1 MSGDTDTSRD
11 IYDYNEA
18 TSTTTRIS
26 TGPNGGNGAYNAF
39 FTGISND
46 GSKIWFETREPL
58 VASDTDSGCLN
69 SGGMPVLTCTD
80 VYERSAGST
89 SLVSCCTNGS
99 FEAFF
104 TSASQDGS
112 KVFFRTPESLVGADT
127 DGGYQDIYQRSSG
140 TTTLLSTGPGTN
152 GAHDAFFGGS
162 SADGARIFFQ
172 TNDSLVGGDTDAG
185 YQDVYERYFDDT
197 ILVSTGPTSTNAG
210 ILASFS
216 GSSADG
222 TKVFFETGE
231 ALTSADTDQSSDLYS
246 STQTVQG
253 FPRPKGAGPITF
265 ALIPAYQAC
274 TSGNVTHGAPL
285 AYSSCAPPL
294 QDSGVLTIGSPDANL
309 HPAASVSSIKMKP
322 IVGAAGPP
330 EDSNVQL
337 NINVSDVLCRAAN
350 AACPSGALT
359 DYAGKVLVS
368 FDLRLTDKY
377 NGSPLVES
385 ATTQDMTLRIP
396 VQCNT
401 TATTDGGRCQTIT
414 TVNAFYPGAV
424 LDTRRAVWGLSQL
437 RVLDP
442 GPNGTG
448 FGSRLSPDLRRRRRD
463 RLHAAGGLR
472 PVAPR
477 PASSPSDRRWRPR
490 PSKFSGA
497 SQA

>member
-1 MSGDTDTSRD
+1 
-11 IYDYNEA
+11 
-18 TSTTTRIS
+18 
-26 TGPNGGNGAYNAF
+26 
-39 FTGISND
+39 
-46 GSKIWFETREPL
+46 
-58 VASDTDSGCLN
+58 
-69 SGGMPVLTCTD
+69 
-80 VYERSAGST
+80 
-89 SLVSCCTNGS
+89 
-99 FEAFF
+99 
-104 TSASQDGS
+104 
-112 KVFFRTPESLVGADT
+112 
-127 DGGYQDIYQRSSG
+127 
-140 TTTLLSTGPGTN
+140 
-152 GAHDAFFGGS
+152 
-162 SADGARIFFQ
+162 
-172 TNDSLVGGDTDAG
+172 
-185 YQDVYERYFDDT
+185 
-197 ILVSTGPTSTNAG
+197 
-210 ILASFS
+210 
-216 GSSADG
+216 
-222 TKVFFETGE
+222 
-231 ALTSADTDQSSDLYS
+231 
-246 STQTVQG
+246 
-253 FPRPKGAGPITF
+253 
-265 ALIPAYQAC
+265 
-274 TSGNVTHGAPL
+274 
-285 AYSSCAPPL
+285 
-294 QDSGVLTIGSPDANL
+294 
-309 HPAASVSSIKMKP
+309 MKP

-424 LDTRRAVWGLSQL
+424 LDTKRAVWGLSQL

-448 FGSRLSPDLRRRRRD
+448 FGSGLSPDLRRRRRD